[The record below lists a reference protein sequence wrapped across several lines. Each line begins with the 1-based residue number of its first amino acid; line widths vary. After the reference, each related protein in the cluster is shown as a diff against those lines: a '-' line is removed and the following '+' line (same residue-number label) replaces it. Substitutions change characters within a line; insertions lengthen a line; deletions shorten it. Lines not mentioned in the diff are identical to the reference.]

1 MYGLVQDIRYALRQ
15 LRRSPGFSL
24 SAVLML
30 ALGLGACA
38 AVWSVVQSVLLAP
51 LPYTDPGRLVGV
63 AFTFPHEDANAEQ
76 TGTSADFIRDHMQAF
91 ASSAVTDDGSIAVNL
106 SMAGGHPAM
115 VHALRVSEGYF
126 RALGAMPA
134 LGRAFT
140 ADEDRPGGPR
150 SVILGHGLWQRVF
163 GSDQGIVGREVRL
176 NQETFTVV
184 GVMPANFVVS
194 AQTEQRVV
202 GEPDVWMPLQLS
214 PRDAGYDGDNYQM
227 IARLRPGVTLAQAQ
241 QQLTALQAPFYAKF
255 PNYKSWHPNGN
266 STVLHDFKPW
276 PLQDV
281 VAAGARTSLIAVLG
295 AVLSVLLVAC
305 LNLAGLMIA
314 RGQRRVREIAL
325 RTALGARRAQMV
337 RLVAVEGAVIA
348 ISGALLAIVIARAAC
363 HFMLQA
369 SPLPI
374 PQLHGD
380 PGLGALSAAVLVLA
394 AISTLLF
401 AVVPGAMVLRGRSS
415 EARLNGTSV
424 SQSVSQARFSKALLI
439 AQVALAMVLVSTAS
453 VLLGTFVKLRSLP
466 SGVEPRQLSVFQVAL
481 KGDRYAA
488 TQPTMQFV
496 QRVLE
501 RLQAIPGVQ
510 SVAAMNGLPLDRGLN
525 EGGNPAGRRNLRQT
539 VEFRAITPGYFK
551 TMGMPILA
559 GRDITADDR
568 AGAERVVLIGATAAR
583 KWWPG
588 RSPIGESV
596 EFGNREAWRIVG
608 VVPDVQVHSLVETHG
623 IEIYGPLAQLSDGD
637 MGVLNGWFS
646 TTFAIRSAA
655 HINLQADAQLAVE
668 AADAEIPIA
677 RFTTMD
683 DVIESTIQAPR
694 FFSEMATAFSAFALA
709 LTIMGLF
716 GLLSYQVSQRTR
728 EIGVR
733 MAFGADRGRI
743 LRSYVRRGVALA
755 AAGVA
760 VGLTVAVFLR
770 PVLGRLLADFGIDAP
785 AQRLVTSASSAAL
798 LAVCTVLAAAVV
810 ASWLPARRAA
820 AIEPMQ
826 ALRTE

>member
-15 LRRSPGFSL
+15 LRRSPGFAL

-126 RALGAMPA
+126 RTLGAMPA
-134 LGRAFT
+134 LGRAFNT
-140 ADEDRPGGPR
+140 DEDRPGGPR
-150 SVILGHGLWQRVF
+150 SVILGHGLWQRAF

-184 GVMPANFVVS
+184 GVMPADFVVS
-194 AQTEQRVV
+194 AQTAQRVL
-202 GEPDVWMPLQLS
+202 GEPDLWMPLQLS

-227 IARLRPGVTLAQAQ
+227 IARLRPGVTPAQAQ
-241 QQLTALQAPFYAKF
+241 QQLTAFQAPFYAKF

-266 STVLHDFKPW
+266 STVVHDFKVW
-276 PLQDV
+276 PLKDV

-325 RTALGARRAQMV
+325 RTALGARRAQVV

-394 AISTLLF
+394 AISALLF
-401 AVVPGAMVLRGRSS
+401 AVVPGVMVLRGRSS

-525 EGGNPAGRRNLRQT
+525 EGGNPAGRRDLQQT

-559 GRDITADDR
+559 GRDISGDDR

-608 VVPDVQVHSLVETHG
+608 VVPDVQMHSLVETHG

-637 MGVLNGWFS
+637 MRVLNGWFS
-646 TTFAIRSAA
+646 TTFAIRSAV

-694 FFSEMATAFSAFALA
+694 FFSAMATAFSAFALA

-760 VGLTVAVFLR
+760 AGLTVAVFLR